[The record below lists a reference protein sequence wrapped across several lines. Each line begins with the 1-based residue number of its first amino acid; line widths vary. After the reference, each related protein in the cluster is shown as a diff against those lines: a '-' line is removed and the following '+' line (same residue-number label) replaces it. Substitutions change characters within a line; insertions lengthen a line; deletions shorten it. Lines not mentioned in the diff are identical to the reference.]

1 MACRREGEKCSP
13 ICHFVSVLDLCLGA
27 NGSSKTHF
35 DFNLGS
41 LSLDIAFDL
50 GSLSLVLISL
60 VACRKPLD
68 SEGASHA
75 ADGERDETLS
85 DGDHPY

>member
-1 MACRREGEKCSP
+1 MLSYLPFRFG
-13 ICHFVSVLDLCLGA
+13 LDLDLRA
-27 NGSSKTHF
+27 NRFSKNHL
-35 DFNLGS
+35 DLKLGS